1 VEPASIDE
9 AYLDMTGT
17 ERLYHHE
24 PLATTAARIQAAVL
38 AETNIQ
44 VSLGGGTNR
53 LVAKLAVSRAKPA
66 GVHIVPAGGESAFL
80 AEHDIADIPGVGPV
94 LAKELMRYGLKR
106 VSDALELTE
115 RQLAA
120 VAGERRGGWLHRRLR
135 GIDDSVVAVDRAA
148 RSLSRDETF
157 ARDIHDDAELD
168 RHLRALIRRLASD
181 LRSDGIRARTITVR
195 IRDADFRTRQASRTV
210 PEGVETDGAIHAL
223 ARPLLA
229 RLRADR
235 RTPARLLGVAASN
248 LEDGTGTQVG
258 LFDSDMRGLETE
270 RDRRLARAADQV
282 RSRYGRD
289 AIAPGDLMDSD
300 A

>member
-1 VEPASIDE
+1 
-9 AYLDMTGT
+9 
-17 ERLYHHE
+17 
-24 PLATTAARIQAAVL
+24 
-38 AETNIQ
+38 
-44 VSLGGGTNR
+44 
-53 LVAKLAVSRAKPA
+53 
-66 GVHIVPAGGESAFL
+66 
-80 AEHDIADIPGVGPV
+80 
-94 LAKELMRYGLKR
+94 MRYGLKR
-106 VSDALELTE
+106 VSDALALTE

-120 VAGERRGGWLHRRLR
+120 VAGERRGAWLHRLLR
-135 GIDDSVVAVDRAA
+135 GIDDSVVAADRTA

-195 IRDADFRTRQASRTV
+195 IRDADFRTRQASHTV

-248 LEDGTGTQVG
+248 LDDGTGTQVA
-258 LFDSDMRGLETE
+258 LFDSDMSGLETE

-282 RSRYGRD
+282 RRKYGGD
-289 AIAPGDLMDSD
+289 AIAPGDLLDSD

>member
-1 VEPASIDE
+1 
-9 AYLDMTGT
+9 
-17 ERLYHHE
+17 
-24 PLATTAARIQAAVL
+24 
-38 AETNIQ
+38 
-44 VSLGGGTNR
+44 
-53 LVAKLAVSRAKPA
+53 
-66 GVHIVPAGGESAFL
+66 
-80 AEHDIADIPGVGPV
+80 
-94 LAKELMRYGLKR
+94 
-106 VSDALELTE
+106 
-115 RQLAA
+115 
-120 VAGERRGGWLHRRLR
+120 
-135 GIDDSVVAVDRAA
+135 
-148 RSLSRDETF
+148 
-157 ARDIHDDAELD
+157 
-168 RHLRALIRRLASD
+168 
-181 LRSDGIRARTITVR
+181 
-195 IRDADFRTRQASRTV
+195 V